1 MDHDKRIMIGR
12 FLYLAAQAMVVVADY
27 IQPTPKEL
35 GK

>member
-1 MDHDKRIMIGR
+1 MNHDKRVLIGR

-27 IQPTPKEL
+27 IQPQPKEL